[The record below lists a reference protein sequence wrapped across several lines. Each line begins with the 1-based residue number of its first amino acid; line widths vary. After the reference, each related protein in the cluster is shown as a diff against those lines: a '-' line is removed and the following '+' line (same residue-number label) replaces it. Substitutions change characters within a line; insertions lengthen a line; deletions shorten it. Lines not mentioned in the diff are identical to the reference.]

1 MAEFNIGLGWVAF
14 WGFASR
20 LVVAGACVWIAF
32 EAAGV
37 ARAIWVQ

>member
-1 MAEFNIGLGWVAF
+1 MASMNIGMGWVAF
-14 WGFASR
+14 WDFAGR
-20 LVVAGACVWIAF
+20 LVAAGACVWIAL